1 MTLIRRVLVE
11 KRLPVTIVAVA
22 IALDVALYALAVYP
36 WTIKVSNAEQR
47 TTAAR
52 QALETVQ
59 QNYTTARATLEG
71 KAQADE
77 ELRRFYVDI
86 LPRDLAGAR
95 GITYPRLA
103 ALARQSNLVLER
115 RSSAPERD
123 VDSRLARLRTTMLLA
138 GEWWDIRRFIYE
150 LETSPEFIVIEEVA
164 ITQGDE
170 VDSALALTL
179 GVSTFYWA
187 ADDAT

>member
-1 MTLIRRVLVE
+1 MTLIRRILVE
-11 KRLPVTIVAVA
+11 KRFPITIVAVV
-22 IALDVALYALAVYP
+22 IGLNIALYAFAVYP
-36 WTIKVSNAEQR
+36 WRIKVSNAEQR
-47 TTAAR
+47 LRTAQ
-52 QALETVQ
+52 QALATVQ
-59 QNYTTARATLEG
+59 QNYTTARAILEG
-71 KAQADE
+71 KAQADQ

-103 ALARQSNLVLER
+103 LLARQSNLVLER
-115 RSSAPERD
+115 RSSTPEQD
-123 VDSRLARLRTTMLLA
+123 EDSQLARLRTTMLLA

-150 LETSPEFIVIEEVA
+150 LETSPEFIVIEEVV

-187 ADDAT
+187 GDDAT